1 MGGLLRAPEPAGS
14 WEWFFDTGKVEAGF
28 ADSLSMLA
36 VVAGVIRRH
45 GLLTVDAVEICWEYP
60 RGRRRPRDWR
70 TVPVCGAVDSSECAE
85 SLLATRPD
93 SDPAY
98 AELLLLQAHGSGTWI
113 DAQGGAHTE
122 SDLLLVET
130 MPLDE
135 KVAVDVS
142 VYHDIWA
149 PHAFNGAPHPELHA
163 ANAPRLA
170 AALKEIESTLQTPIN
185 PGEVTYFGAV
195 EGYGIVEPE
204 PDDLDDGWDI
214 DRTDQIV

>member
-28 ADSLSMLA
+28 ADSLSVLE
-36 VVAGVIRRH
+36 VVARVLHRH

-70 TVPVCGAVDSSECAE
+70 TVPVCGAVDSPECAE
-85 SLLATRPD
+85 SLLATRPQD
-93 SDPAY
+93 VSD
-98 AELLLLQAHGSGTWI
+98 AEMLLLRVHGNGTWI
-113 DAQGGAHTE
+113 DAQGNAHTE
-122 SDLLLVET
+122 ADLVIAET
-130 MPLDE
+130 MLLDE
-135 KVAVDVS
+135 DVAVDVS
-142 VYHDIWA
+142 VHHDVWA
-149 PHAFNGAPHPELHA
+149 PHAFNGAPHPEVHA

-195 EGYGIVEPE
+195 EGYGIFEPE
-204 PDDLDDGWDI
+204 PGDLDNGWDI
-214 DRTDQIV
+214 DRTDRID